1 MINQQQAVLFSTA
14 ADRDRCMCFLECLA
28 HFALRNN

>member
-14 ADRDRCMCFLECLA
+14 ADRDRCMFFRVLGTLCSQK
-28 HFALRNN
+28 